1 MTGTADLGERRDG
14 LKSDIRDWWAGSP
27 MTYGNVHGNSEYH
40 HPDGTVEV
48 VKLGSQ
54 RFFELA
60 DETFY
65 RWNLPHHVGGR
76 RFGALFD
83 YERYRGRPVLEV
95 GCGMGCM
102 AMNWAQGGAQVTAV
116 DLNPVSVK
124 QTRAR
129 FEIFGLPGDIREAD
143 AEALPFSDR
152 QFAFAYSWGVLHH
165 TPGTRQ
171 TITELYRVLEPG
183 GRVGVMLYNRRSLLY
198 RFLVRFQEGWVN
210 MERRF
215 LSEIQLASRYGDGER
230 AEGNPHTW
238 PVTAD
243 EVRRDLFAS
252 FANVRV
258 EVFGT
263 DVPNVL
269 NVWADA
275 LGTRRMPKPLVRAL
289 ARRWGWSLWIT
300 GEKHS

>member
-1 MTGTADLGERRDG
+1 MTSAAGSGQMVGA
-14 LKSDIRDWWAGSP
+14 LKSDIREWWAASP
-27 MTYGNVHGNSEYH
+27 MTYGDVHGHSEYRH
-40 HPDGTVEV
+40 ADGTVEV
-48 VKLGSQ
+48 VKLGSR

-65 RWNLPHHVGGR
+65 RWNEPLHVGGR
-76 RFGALFD
+76 RFAAIFD
-83 YERYRGRPVLEV
+83 YDRYRGKPVLEV

-102 AMNWAQGGAQVTAV
+102 AMNWAQGGARVAAV
-116 DLNPVSVK
+116 DLNPVSIA

-129 FEIFGLPGDIREAD
+129 FALFEQSGDIREAD
-143 AEALPFSDR
+143 AEALPFPDK

-171 TITELYRVLEPG
+171 AISELHRVLEPG
-183 GRVGVMLYNRRSLLY
+183 GRVGVMLYNRQSLLY

-210 MERRF
+210 LERRS
-215 LSEIQLASRYGDGER
+215 LSELQLASRYGDGER

-243 EVRRDLFAS
+243 EIRGELFAS
-252 FANVRV
+252 FANVKV

-269 NVWADA
+269 NTWANA
-275 LGTRRMPKPLVRAL
+275 LGSQRMPRPLVRAL

-300 GEKHS
+300 GEKRA

>member
-1 MTGTADLGERRDG
+1 MTDSPEACQTAGN
-14 LKSDIRDWWAGSP
+14 LKGDIREWWAGSP
-27 MTYGNVHGNSEYH
+27 MTYGDVHGNSTYH

-48 VKLGSQ
+48 VKLGSR
-54 RFFELA
+54 RFFDLA

-65 RWNLPHHVGGR
+65 RWNLPHHVSGR
-76 RFGALFD
+76 PFAALFD
-83 YERYRGRPVLEV
+83 YERYRQRPVLEV

-102 AMNWAQGGAQVTAV
+102 AMNWAKYGAKITAL
-116 DLNPVSVK
+116 DLNPVSIE

-129 FEIFGLPGDIREAD
+129 FAIFELKGDIREAD
-143 AEALPFSDR
+143 AEALPFGDR

-165 TPGTRQ
+165 TPGTRRA
-171 TITELYRVLEPG
+171 IAEIYRVLEPG
-183 GRVGVMLYNRRSLLY
+183 GRFGVMLYNRKSLLY

-210 MERRF
+210 MEQRF
-215 LSEIQLASRYGDGER
+215 LSETQLASRYGDGER

-238 PVTAD
+238 PVTPD

-252 FANVRV
+252 FANVTV

-269 NVWADA
+269 NVWAPA
-275 LGTRRMPKPLVRAL
+275 LGSQRMPQPLVRAL

-300 GEKHS
+300 GEKPS